1 MNTIRKVD
9 ISHKTIFFLTAFLV
23 GLWVTFLIR
32 ELLII
37 LFLALILMSAISP
50 IISFFANLKVPKS
63 LSIGITYLIIV
74 SVFIMMALTVTQ
86 PLIEQSNRMISRF
99 PDLAKQVLGV
109 FQLDES
115 VIQSQVGS
123 ISQNLLSITFTVF
136 DNILTIIFLLVITF
150 YLLLEKE
157 ELERRIA
164 KLFIGREEKTRILLG
179 QIEEKLGS
187 WLRGQLILSLIIG
200 LLSYIGLLVLNI
212 PYALPLA
219 LLAGVMEIIPVIG
232 PIVSAIP
239 AILVGYSI
247 SPILGLIVG
256 IMYLVIQQLENHLIV
271 PQVMKRAVGLNP
283 LVVILA
289 IAIGGKI
296 LGFAGALLAVP
307 MAVVVQIIASEILS
321 ERQT

>member
-1 MNTIRKVD
+1 M
-9 ISHKTIFFLTAFLV
+9 
-23 GLWVTFLIR
+23 FLIR
-32 ELLII
+32 DLLII
-37 LFLALILMSAISP
+37 LFLAIILMSAISP
-50 IISFFANLKVPKS
+50 IISFLNNFKIPKS
-63 LSIGITYLIIV
+63 IAIGLTYIIIIGVIT
-74 SVFIMMALTVTQ
+74 MMALTMTQ
-86 PLIEQSNRMISRF
+86 PLIEQSNRMISKF
-99 PDLAKQVLGV
+99 PELTREVFGV
-109 FQLDES
+109 FRIDES
-115 VIQSQVGS
+115 VIQSQVGA
-123 ISQNLLSITFTVF
+123 ISQNLLSITFTVV

-150 YLLLEKE
+150 YLLLEKA
-157 ELERRIA
+157 ELEKRA
-164 KLFIGREEKTRILLG
+164 ANLFVGREEKMRILLS
-179 QIEEKLGS
+179 QIEEKLGA

-239 AILVGYSI
+239 AILIGFSI
-247 SPILGLIVG
+247 SPILGLVVA

-296 LGFAGALLAVP
+296 LGFSGALLAVP
-307 MAVVVQIIASEILS
+307 LAVVVQIIASEILS
-321 ERQT
+321 ERRA